1 MPIMLRVG
9 PQAAPPNRVRPHV
22 LVVDD
27 DESMCALL
35 GAELAARGF
44 EPSLETDPERVLES
58 LRSRDVDVVIT
69 DLKMRGMNGVELC
82 ERIVAARPD
91 LPVVLLTAHADL
103 NAAVA
108 ALRVRAFDFQ
118 TKPPDFDALVAVLER
133 AVRQG
138 RLVEE
143 VRALDERTAGDPGHF
158 EGIFGASPPMR
169 ELVQLLGRVA
179 AVEASVLIRGES
191 GTGKE
196 LIARALHE
204 RSRRRGGAF
213 VALNC
218 AAIPENLLEAELF
231 GHVRG
236 AFTDARAERAGL
248 FERARGGTIFLDE
261 IAELHLSLQ
270 PKLLRAL
277 QERTV
282 RRVGS
287 DREVDVDVRLVT
299 ATNTDLSS
307 AVDNRQFR
315 ADLFYRLNVIEIV
328 APPLRDRGRDVLL
341 LAQYFLEQSA
351 HAMNRKVVGLTA
363 SCAAKLTAYRWPGN
377 VRELANVIERAVAVT
392 RSSRLTVDDLPDHVR
407 LGHAAQAP
415 TPSDGTEELV
425 PLEEVE
431 HRYIR
436 RVMAAT
442 GGNKTLA
449 AQILGVDRRTLY
461 RKDWAEKPLPSPTS
475 TEKKVS

>member
-1 MPIMLRVG
+1 V
-9 PQAAPPNRVRPHV
+9 ARPKV

-27 DESMCALL
+27 DRSMCDLL

-44 EPSLETDPERVLES
+44 EPSLETDPERALET

-69 DLKMRGMNGVELC
+69 DLKMHGMNGLELC

-103 NAAVA
+103 ESAVA

-118 TKPPDFDALVAVLER
+118 TKPPDIDALVAVLER
-133 AVRQG
+133 AVRQR
-138 RLVEE
+138 RLTEE
-143 VRALDERTAGDPGHF
+143 VRELGEEVGAGPEHF
-158 EGIFGASPPMR
+158 EGILGASPPMR
-169 ELVQLLGRVA
+169 ELVQLVGRVA
-179 AVEASVLIRGES
+179 AVDAAVLIRGES

-196 LIARALHE
+196 LVARALHE
-204 RSRRRGGAF
+204 RSRRRSGAF

-218 AAIPENLLEAELF
+218 AAIPETLLEAELF

-236 AFTDARAERAGL
+236 AFTDARADRAGL

-261 IAELHLSLQ
+261 IAELHVSLQ

-282 RRVGS
+282 RPVGS
-287 DREVDVDVRLVT
+287 DKEVEVDVRLVT
-299 ATNTDLSS
+299 ATNRDLLS
-307 AVDNRQFR
+307 AVEKRQFR
-315 ADLFYRLNVIEIV
+315 ADLYYRLNVIEIV

-341 LAQYFLEQSA
+341 LAQHFLEQCA
-351 HAMNRKVVGLTA
+351 RAMGREVVGLTA
-363 SCAAKLTAYRWPGN
+363 SCAAKLTTYSWPGN
-377 VRELANVIERAVAVT
+377 VRELANVIERAVALT
-392 RSSRLTVDDLPDHVR
+392 RSSRLTVDDLPEAVR
-407 LGHAAQAP
+407 AGDPVRSATLASGMEA
-415 TPSDGTEELV
+415 LV

-431 HRYIR
+431 RRYIR
-436 RVMAAT
+436 RVMQAT

-461 RKDWAEKPLPSPTS
+461 RKDWAEKQPEPKAPGD
-475 TEKKVS
+475 EEVS

>member
-1 MPIMLRVG
+1 MLPMGLQSASPRSV
-9 PQAAPPNRVRPHV
+9 PAHV

-27 DESMCALL
+27 DKSMCDLL

-58 LRSRDVDVVIT
+58 LLSRDVDAVIT
-69 DLKMRGMNGVELC
+69 DLKMRGMNGLELC

-103 NAAVA
+103 NTAVA

-118 TKPPDFDALVAVLER
+118 TKPPDMDALAAILAHAIRQRRLEQE
-133 AVRQG
+133 VRM
-138 RLVEE
+138 LDEE
-143 VRALDERTAGDPGHF
+143 VAGDPEHF
-158 EGIFGASPPMR
+158 EGILGASPPMR
-169 ELVQLLGRVA
+169 ELVQLVGRVA
-179 AVEASVLIRGES
+179 AVDAAVLIRGES

-196 LIARALHE
+196 LVARALHE
-204 RSRRRGGAF
+204 RSRRRSKAF

-218 AAIPENLLEAELF
+218 AAIPANLLEAELF

-236 AFTDARAERAGL
+236 AFTDARADRAGL

-277 QERTV
+277 QERRV
-282 RRVGS
+282 RPVGS
-287 DREVDVDVRLVT
+287 DREVEVDVRVIT
-299 ATNTDLSS
+299 ATNRDLAS
-307 AVDNRQFR
+307 AVEKRQFR
-315 ADLFYRLNVIEIV
+315 ADLYYRLDVIEII
-328 APPLRDRGRDVLL
+328 APPLRERGRDVLL

-351 HAMNRKVVGLTA
+351 RAMSREVVGLTA
-363 SCAAKLTAYRWPGN
+363 SCAAKLTAYSWPGN
-377 VRELANVIERAVAVT
+377 VRELANVIERAVALT
-392 RSSRLTVDDLPDHVR
+392 RSSRLTVDDLPAKVR
-407 LGHAAQAP
+407 VHATVHPATLASV
-415 TPSDGTEELV
+415 TGELV

-431 HRYIR
+431 RRYIR

-461 RKDWAEKPLPSPTS
+461 RKDWAEKPSEAKTS
-475 TEKKVS
+475 RGPG

>member
-1 MPIMLRVG
+1 
-9 PQAAPPNRVRPHV
+9 V

-27 DESMCALL
+27 DRSMCDLL

-44 EPSLETDPERVLES
+44 EPTLETDPERALET

-69 DLKMRGMNGVELC
+69 DLKMRGMNGLELC

-103 NAAVA
+103 ESAVA

-118 TKPPDFDALVAVLER
+118 TKPPDIDALVAVLER
-133 AVRQG
+133 AVRQR
-138 RLVEE
+138 RLAEE
-143 VRALDERTAGDPGHF
+143 VRELGEDVAAGPEHF
-158 EGIFGASPPMR
+158 EGILGASPPMR
-169 ELVQLLGRVA
+169 ELVQLVGRVA
-179 AVEASVLIRGES
+179 AVDAAVLIRGES

-196 LIARALHE
+196 LVARALHE
-204 RSRRRGGAF
+204 RSRRRDGAF

-218 AAIPENLLEAELF
+218 AAIPESLLEAELF

-236 AFTDARAERAGL
+236 AFTDARADRAGL

-282 RRVGS
+282 RPVGS
-287 DREVDVDVRLVT
+287 DREVEVDIRLVT
-299 ATNTDLSS
+299 ATNTDLFG
-307 AVDNRQFR
+307 AVEKRQFR
-315 ADLFYRLNVIEIV
+315 ADLYYRLNVIEIV
-328 APPLRDRGRDVLL
+328 APPLRERGRDVLL
-341 LAQYFLEQSA
+341 LAQHFLEQSA
-351 HAMNRKVVGLTA
+351 RAMSREVVGLTA
-363 SCAAKLTAYRWPGN
+363 SCAAKLTAYSWPGN
-377 VRELANVIERAVAVT
+377 VRELANVIERAVALT
-392 RSSRLTVDDLPDHVR
+392 RSSRLTVDDLPESVR
-407 LGHAAQAP
+407 RGDPVQSATLASGM
-415 TPSDGTEELV
+415 EELV

-431 HRYIR
+431 RRYIR
-436 RVMAAT
+436 RVMQAT

-461 RKDWAEKPLPSPTS
+461 RKDWAEKRPEPEASG
-475 TEKKVS
+475 EKEVS

>member
-1 MPIMLRVG
+1 MLI
-9 PQAAPPNRVRPHV
+9 
-22 LVVDD
+22 VDD
-27 DESMCALL
+27 DVSMCELL

-44 EPSLETDPERVLES
+44 EPSLETHPERALES
-58 LRSRDVDVVIT
+58 LQSRSVDVVIT
-69 DLKMRGMNGVELC
+69 DLKMREMNGLELC

-103 NAAVA
+103 EAAVA

-118 TKPPDFDALVAVLER
+118 TKPPDIDELAAVLDR

-138 RLVEE
+138 RLAEE
-143 VRALDERTAGDPGHF
+143 VRILDEGVPGEPDRF
-158 EGIFGASPPMR
+158 EGILGASPPMR
-169 ELVQLLGRVA
+169 ELVQLVGRVA
-179 AVEASVLIRGES
+179 AVEAAVLVRGES

-204 RSRRRGGAF
+204 RSKRRSGAF

-218 AAIPENLLEAELF
+218 AAIPETMLESELF

-236 AFTDARAERAGL
+236 AFTDARTDRAGL

-277 QERTV
+277 QERVV
-282 RRVGS
+282 RPIGS
-287 DREVDVDVRLVT
+287 DREVEVDVRLIT
-299 ATNTDLSS
+299 ATNTDLST
-307 AVDNRQFR
+307 AVAEKRFR
-315 ADLFYRLNVIEIV
+315 ADLFYRLNVIEII
-328 APPLRDRGRDVLL
+328 APPLRERGRDVLL

-351 HAMNRKVVGLTA
+351 RTMGREVVGLTA
-363 SCAAKLTAYRWPGN
+363 SCAAKLTAYSWPGN
-377 VRELANVIERAVAVT
+377 VRELANVIERAVALT
-392 RSSRLTVDDLPDHVR
+392 RSSRLTVDDLPEHVR
-407 LGHAAQAP
+407 VRDAVQSATLASGM
-415 TPSDGTEELV
+415 EELI

-431 HRYIR
+431 CRYIR
-436 RVMAAT
+436 RVMEAT

-461 RKDWAEKPLPSPTS
+461 RKDWAEKPAERPASPEHAS
-475 TEKKVS
+475 SEEKKVS